1 MDPLTIGLFVLF
13 ALEAGGA
20 AATAPSVPS
29 SGTGPTPKPKPK
41 PSEVTPKASAPLP
54 VGKGVSV
61 LPSLTDTSFPG
72 PRWELD
78 SPPSAAVQARAV
90 ELIPVLWAKG
100 AGAGIIQDMGA
111 SMGVPS
117 RPTAFRAEAHG
128 TKKAVSAW
136 RLKSGTVLAPTLPP
150 LSQQAMI
157 EKAIA
162 EAPKRALEPLP
173 VVAPSAPVAPEEDD
187 EEALPADVVVVREVE
202 AEPVQVTPVS
212 LEEFPVLKKGMR
224 GPEVTRLQR
233 AFGWNKVTDFFGD
246 QTEAKVKEIQ
256 RTHSLPVTG
265 VADQD
270 VWEVLL
276 GSA

>member
-1 MDPLTIGLFVLF
+1 MDPVTLGLFVLF
-13 ALEAGGA
+13 ALGAGGA
-20 AATAPSVPS
+20 AATAPSTPS
-29 SGTGPTPKPKPK
+29 SGPGPTPKPKPK
-41 PSEVTPKASAPLP
+41 PSEVTPKASGPLP
-54 VGKGVSV
+54 LGNGVSV

-111 SMGVPS
+111 QMGVQN

-150 LSQQAMI
+150 LSQQGMI

-162 EAPKRALEPLP
+162 EAPRRALEPLP
-173 VVAPSAPVAPEEDD
+173 VVAPSAPADD
-187 EEALPADVVVVREVE
+187 LREALPADVVVVREVE
-202 AEPVQVTPVS
+202 SSPVEVLPVS
-212 LEEFPVLKKGMR
+212 TSSEEYPVLRKGMR

-233 AFGWNKVTDFFGD
+233 AFGWTKVTDYFGD

-270 VWEVLL
+270 VWDVLL
-276 GSA
+276 

>member
-1 MDPLTIGLFVLF
+1 MDPVTLGLFVLF
-13 ALEAGGA
+13 ALGAGGA
-20 AATAPSVPS
+20 AATAPRAPS
-29 SGTGPTPKPKPK
+29 SGPGSTPKPKPN
-41 PSEVTPKASAPLP
+41 EVTPKASAPLP
-54 VGKGVSV
+54 VGNGVSV

-100 AGAGIIQDMGA
+100 PGSGIIQDMGP

-173 VVAPSAPVAPEEDD
+173 TSAPAAPADD
-187 EEALPADVVVVREVE
+187 VQEALPADVVVVREVE
-202 AEPVQVTPVS
+202 SSPVQVVPVS
-212 LEEFPVLKKGMR
+212 TPAEEYPVLRKGMR

-233 AFGWNKVTDFFGD
+233 AFGWQKVTDYFGD

-270 VWEVLL
+270 VWDVLL
-276 GSA
+276 